1 MDKITVVL
9 ADDSRQYMDLFKDD
23 LERDGTI
30 RVVAAAEDGEE
41 ALEAVKREEPDFLIC
56 DVLLKKLDGLELI
69 RRLGEE
75 NLPRKGCVII
85 SAFSSVASAAEATRL
100 GVDLYLLKP
109 ADPELLSERIRS
121 LSFKEETG
129 DGDIRT
135 IAGYSG
141 ANLTA
146 RVTSILHEI
155 GVPAHIKG
163 YQYLREA
170 ILMTVENGEYINAV
184 TKLLYPDI
192 ARKYKSTPSRVERA
206 IRHAIEVAWDR
217 GNIDTLQNVFG
228 YTVSN
233 SKGKPT
239 NSEFIAMIAD
249 KLILAMQMA

>member
-1 MDKITVVL
+1 MEKIRVML
-9 ADDSRQYMDLFKDD
+9 ADDSKEYMEILKEELEKDG
-23 LERDGTI
+23 RI
-30 RVVAAAEDGEE
+30 CVIAMAEDGEE
-41 ALEAVKREEPDFLIC
+41 GLDTAERENPDFLIC
-56 DVLLKKLDGLELI
+56 DVLLKKRDGLDLI
-69 RRLGEE
+69 RRLKE
-75 NLPRKGCVII
+75 RKRIQKGCAIL
-85 SAFSSVASAAEATRL
+85 SAFTSAAAAAEATKL
-100 GVDLYLLKP
+100 GVDLYLMKP
-109 ADPELLSERIRS
+109 ADPDHMVERIESIVYAR
-121 LSFKEETG
+121 ETG
-129 DGDIRT
+129 EGDIRT

-141 ANLTA
+141 SNLTT
-146 RVTSILHEI
+146 RITSILHEI

-192 ARKYKSTPSRVERA
+192 AKKYKSTPSRVERA

-233 SKGKPT
+233 TKGKPT

>member
-129 DGDIRT
+129 DGIF
-135 IAGYSG
+135 A
-141 ANLTA
+141 
-146 RVTSILHEI
+146 
-155 GVPAHIKG
+155 
-163 YQYLREA
+163 
-170 ILMTVENGEYINAV
+170 
-184 TKLLYPDI
+184 
-192 ARKYKSTPSRVERA
+192 PSRGTAE
-206 IRHAIEVAWDR
+206 
-217 GNIDTLQNVFG
+217 
-228 YTVSN
+228 
-233 SKGKPT
+233 PT
-239 NSEFIAMIAD
+239 
-249 KLILAMQMA
+249 